1 MFNHRIIK
9 LSITYFFPRQ
19 TANVNLYLMTKFP
32 DTKIGRFTPILSLRI
47 VLSYFYQLVSHFDN
61 FFDIF
66 LPFAVNAMLNLSNL
80 FFLVRLV
87 RDTFEYFSAFK
98 G

>member
-1 MFNHRIIK
+1 
-9 LSITYFFPRQ
+9 
-19 TANVNLYLMTKFP
+19 MTKFP